1 MLDDPIRWMM
11 LVITILLGL
20 PSAIEGYK
28 HLLTKKQ
35 KEQRHLSIREQR
47 ARKDSQ
53 RHKNRE
59 R

>member
-1 MLDDPIRWMM
+1 MLDDPIKWMM
-11 LVITILLGL
+11 LVTSILLGL

-35 KEQRHLSIREQR
+35 KEKRHLSIREQR
-47 ARKDSQ
+47 AREDPQ